1 MYYGPEFIA
10 KAILRW
16 LDEANID
23 TAIID
28 PGKPWQNGSNE
39 SFNGKCRDEC
49 LAMEWFRNRVEA
61 KAVIETWRQEYD
73 AVRPHSSLAYQTP
86 LEFKQQS
93 QSIHQQRAVFQI

>member
-61 KAVIETWRQEYD
+61 KAVIETWRQEYNT
-73 AVRPHSSLAYQTP
+73 VRLYSSLGYQTP
-86 LEFKQQS
+86 LEFKHQS
-93 QSIHQQRAVFQI
+93 HTIDQQRAVFQI